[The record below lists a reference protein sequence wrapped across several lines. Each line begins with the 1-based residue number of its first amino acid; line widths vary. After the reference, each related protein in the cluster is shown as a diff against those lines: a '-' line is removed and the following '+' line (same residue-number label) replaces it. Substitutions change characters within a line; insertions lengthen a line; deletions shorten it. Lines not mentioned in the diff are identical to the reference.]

1 MIELTWFGALV
12 LVWAGVVGGFVLA
25 GLMHAAHDRIE
36 DDRPGGE

>member
-25 GLMHAAHDRIE
+25 GLVHAARDRLE
-36 DDRPGGE
+36 DDAGGE